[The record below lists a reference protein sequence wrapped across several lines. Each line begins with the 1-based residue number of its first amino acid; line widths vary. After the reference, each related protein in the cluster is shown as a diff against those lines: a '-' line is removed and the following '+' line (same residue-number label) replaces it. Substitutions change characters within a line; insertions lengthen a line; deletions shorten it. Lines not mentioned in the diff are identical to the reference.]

1 MKKIIALFVAALVC
15 VVSYAQAD
23 TLRILAI
30 GNSFSEDGLEYLP
43 DLLEAAGVHNV
54 IVGKLYIGGCSLERH
69 CREYRGDLKNYRY
82 SKSVKNEWVKEEG
95 VGILRGIEDE
105 PWDIVTMQQNSG
117 SSGIYETY
125 NPWFGELVSIV
136 RKHCS
141 NTGARIYWHQTWAY
155 SRNSDHREFPKYG
168 RDQKTMYEAI
178 LDCNRRLLSDNPAI
192 AGVIPDGAS
201 TMFVRTSK
209 LNDSKDITRDGYHQN
224 YQYGR
229 YTLAC
234 TWYEALVAPFT
245 GKSVKGNKCLL
256 KASGRELSPK
266 AARICQKAACK
277 AVRAPFA
284 TYEAPYTE

>member
-125 NPWFGELVSIV
+125 NPWLGELVSIV

-141 NTGARIYWHQTWAY
+141 NPGARIYWHQTWAY

-178 LDCNRRLLSDNPAI
+178 LECNRRLLSE
-192 AGVIPDGAS
+192 
-201 TMFVRTSK
+201 
-209 LNDSKDITRDGYHQN
+209 NDSKDITRDGYHQN

-266 AARICQKAACK
+266 AARISQKAACK

-284 TYEAPYTE
+284 TYKAPYTK